1 MNTNKRTCHYIPE
14 TIPERLQHCTQRKN
28 CIALGICKQN
38 TIIIVTSSSFGL
50 WHPSEKSLCR
60 KKEGD
65 LYSPDQPDHQQPLL
79 DRRVR
84 FGWRWTKDQV
94 HNRTSDTGD
103 DDQDSGPYETE
114 ERYEANKGNWLML
127 TKSGQRADKE
137 GTKGAMV
144 GGWICS
150 RFGTARINQLA
161 VDEITTGDQK
171 WRWRNVQGFCFLL
184 LNKGGE

>member
-1 MNTNKRTCHYIPE
+1 MNTNKRTCHYVPE
-14 TIPERLQHCTQRKN
+14 TIPQRLQHCTQRKN

-38 TIIIVTSSSFGL
+38 TIIMVTSYSSGL
-50 WHPSEKSLCR
+50 SRKKKLGIYSLCR

-65 LYSPDQPDHQQPLL
+65 LYSPDQPDHQHPLL

-103 DDQDSGPYETE
+103 DDQDSGPYETG

-127 TKSGQRADKE
+127 TKKEQRE
-137 GTKGAMV
+137 P
-144 GGWICS
+144 W
-150 RFGTARINQLA
+150 
-161 VDEITTGDQK
+161 
-171 WRWRNVQGFCFLL
+171 
-184 LNKGGE
+184 